1 MENSTIPQT
10 PEDLMITQARIA
22 LVWMYG
28 TPTERDS
35 ALRVFARLVG
45 EYRKVV
51 ESRDEALSHSRALV
65 HEMDEM
71 SREIDGLRG
80 EIAQVMGE
88 RDRALYELNRV
99 GWQDDTSYGDN
110 T

>member
-22 LVWMYG
+22 LVWIYG
-28 TPTERDS
+28 TPTERDG

-51 ESRDEALSHSRALV
+51 ESRDEALAHSRALV

-80 EIAQVMGE
+80 EIAQLLGE
-88 RDRALYELNRV
+88 RDRALDQLEAVDGNPSRLM
-99 GWQDDTSYGDN
+99 G
-110 T
+110 